1 MAVSRKIER
10 ELLREDYLKQII
22 ENFLDKDE
30 QVLRVKSNEIAI
42 PVVGCEGNE
51 DFIVVTVKVPT
62 GANKGL
68 EPYDGFELAE
78 DYEMKLAEKER
89 KAKENAEKKAKKS
102 NRLGNMKPPNGK
114 ASTRASLLKTKQRAG
129 STNLR
134 LPIMRQSTRRKARM
148 AANTPKK
155 LSRKI
160 SGTKINILANI
171 LDLAKLKKLRQKML
185 ERLMTVLL
193 KTLLIQLIRLEQI
206 PRLA

>member
-1 MAVSRKIER
+1 LTFVSKYDIIIIENKKGEKIMAVSRKVER

-78 DYEMKLAEKER
+78 DYEMKLKEKER
-89 KAKENAEKKAKKS
+89 KAKENAEKKAKKIAKDKEI
-102 NRLGNMKPPNGK
+102 RE
-114 ASTRASLLKTKQRAG
+114 
-129 STNLR
+129 
-134 LPIMRQSTRRKARM
+134 RKKEIAE
-148 AANTPKK
+148 K
-155 LSRKI
+155 
-160 SGTKINILANI
+160 G
-171 LDLAKLKKLRQKML
+171 
-185 ERLMTVLL
+185 E
-193 KTLLIQLIRLEQI
+193 
-206 PRLA
+206 

>member
-22 ENFLDKDE
+22 DAFLLKDE

-78 DYEMKLAEKER
+78 DYEMKLKEKER
-89 KAKENAEKKAKKS
+89 KAKENAEKKAKKIAKDKEI
-102 NRLGNMKPPNGK
+102 RE
-114 ASTRASLLKTKQRAG
+114 
-129 STNLR
+129 
-134 LPIMRQSTRRKARM
+134 RKNEIAE
-148 AANTPKK
+148 K
-155 LSRKI
+155 
-160 SGTKINILANI
+160 G
-171 LDLAKLKKLRQKML
+171 
-185 ERLMTVLL
+185 E
-193 KTLLIQLIRLEQI
+193 
-206 PRLA
+206 

>member
-1 MAVSRKIER
+1 MTFVSKYDIIIIEIKKGEKYMAVSRKIER

-89 KAKENAEKKAKKS
+89 KAKENAEKKAKKIAKDKKI
-102 NRLGNMKPPNGK
+102 RE
-114 ASTRASLLKTKQRAG
+114 
-129 STNLR
+129 
-134 LPIMRQSTRRKARM
+134 RKKEIAE
-148 AANTPKK
+148 K
-155 LSRKI
+155 
-160 SGTKINILANI
+160 G
-171 LDLAKLKKLRQKML
+171 
-185 ERLMTVLL
+185 E
-193 KTLLIQLIRLEQI
+193 
-206 PRLA
+206 